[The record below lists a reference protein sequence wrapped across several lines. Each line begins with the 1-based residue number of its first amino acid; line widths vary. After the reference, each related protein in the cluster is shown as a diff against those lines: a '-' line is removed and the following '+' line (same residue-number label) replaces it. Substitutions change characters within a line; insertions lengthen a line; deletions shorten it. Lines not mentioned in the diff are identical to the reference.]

1 MNDDRSAEPRQHVQ
15 KHGGRGRRAR
25 LTPVAGTDTSPESP
39 VERDEPAAGSGPA
52 GPNDE
57 RLKRDRPPHW

>member
-1 MNDDRSAEPRQHVQ
+1 MTEDEPRQHVQ
-15 KHGGRGRRAR
+15 KHGTRNRRAR
-25 LTPVAGTDTSPESP
+25 LTAVAGTDTSPESP
-39 VERDEPAAGSGPA
+39 VEREESPVGSGPM